1 MKHNKTFEQNEVFLQ
16 KKKKIYM
23 SYNTKIKEIILTYTY
38 MYKLMY

>member
-16 KKKKIYM
+16 KKKKYM

-38 MYKLMY
+38 MYNLMY